1 MNYKSVITEEI
12 YIYIHVYRQTHIYV
26 HTYSYN
32 FKWTILISRYRDVN
46 LRELC
51 DLSIHSTKDLKF
63 CRSFF
68 LHFSFFSIHMVIFI
82 IYLELRYIMIEK
94 KK

>member
-46 LRELC
+46 LRNLQN
-51 DLSIHSTKDLKF
+51 
-63 CRSFF
+63 
-68 LHFSFFSIHMVIFI
+68 FS
-82 IYLELRYIMIEK
+82 
-94 KK
+94 